1 MFEQLIKEAALRFNL
16 SVASVSAIVTG
27 LLAMMTNERTGGP
40 EGFVDLFRR
49 VGIGDLITSWFN
61 GKEGRTITA
70 PQVESALGTTALDK
84 LATSSGLAR
93 ATVSSVAAFVLPRM
107 LSRLTPNGLLPSS
120 AALKSQISHYVDRP
134 IERPA
139 ERLELEDREERAGS
153 ARWLPWAVGAALTLA
168 LLGWLSMRGPVG
180 TIEPQLT
187 LSNRDGKISYSG
199 VVRTEVT
206 RSVIVKE
213 LRTTFGEHNINGDI
227 RVERNVKFAGWMPR
241 LDELLGVVK
250 TPGVD
255 LSLKGD
261 DVKIGGW
268 LSAADRQVLTNKLHG
283 IFGAGSTIGYLG
295 DAAVEAARAANDKA
309 GSALG
314 AIGTSGVSTG
324 ALESAMNLAVINFAT
339 GSARIAPESMDI
351 LLISADAIKRAPAG
365 STVEIA
371 GHTDNTGN
379 PASNMTLSQ
388 ARADA
393 VKTALVAQGVS
404 PEVLKT
410 KGYGDTRP
418 RATND
423 TEYGRFQNRR
433 IEFTVVDES

>member
-1 MFEQLIKEAALRFNL
+1 M
-16 SVASVSAIVTG
+16 
-27 LLAMMTNERTGGP
+27 
-40 EGFVDLFRR
+40 
-49 VGIGDLITSWFN
+49 
-61 GKEGRTITA
+61 
-70 PQVESALGTTALDK
+70 
-84 LATSSGLAR
+84 
-93 ATVSSVAAFVLPRM
+93 
-107 LSRLTPNGLLPSS
+107 
-120 AALKSQISHYVDRP
+120 
-134 IERPA
+134 
-139 ERLELEDREERAGS
+139 
-153 ARWLPWAVGAALTLA
+153 LA
-168 LLGWLSMRGPVG
+168 LLGWLTMRGPVG

-199 VVRTEVT
+199 VVRNEAT

-213 LRTTFGEHNINGDI
+213 LRTTFGEHNVSGDL
-227 RVERNVKFAGWMPR
+227 RVERNVKRAPWMPR
-241 LDELLGVVK
+241 LDELLGVLK

-261 DVKIGGW
+261 EVKLGGW
-268 LSAADRQVLTNKLHG
+268 LSAADRQALRNKLHG

-295 DAAVEAARAANDKA
+295 DAAVEAARAANARA

-324 ALESAMNLAVINFAT
+324 ALVSALNLAVINFAT
-339 GSARIAPESMDI
+339 GSARIAPESMEI
-351 LLISADAIKRAPAG
+351 LRKSADAIKRVPAG

-379 PASNMTLSQ
+379 PAGNMTLSQ
-388 ARADA
+388 ERADA
-393 VKTALVAQGVS
+393 VKTALVAHGVS
-404 PEVLKT
+404 PEVLTT

-433 IEFTVVDES
+433 IEFTVVNQS